1 MNTLRRI
8 LVVLD
13 PTAQP
18 QPALDKAGRLAARS
32 GAELVLFACDPDPAR
47 IRELGAA
54 DVERARAYSLAAR
67 RDWLEAR
74 AASWRHGGVAC
85 TLEAEC
91 RSPLH
96 ECILARLAAAPPD
109 LVVKDTHRHTLLQR
123 TLFTHTDWQ
132 LIRGTSV
139 PLLLVRPDPWP
150 AEPLFVAAIDPGH
163 AGDRTDALD
172 RELLAWTQALAHAT
186 HGRSAALN
194 LCFPPSLLAG
204 VADAAMPGGV
214 PATANAG
221 LVEADRLARV
231 EQLRGLVAA
240 RGLDPDELRVAIG
253 TPEALPAELAAMHA
267 DVAVMGAVSR
277 SPLRRLALGSTAEY
291 VLDRVPCDLLVVK
304 PPDFAANL
312 PF

>member
-1 MNTLRRI
+1 MTTLRRI

-13 PTAQP
+13 PTVQS
-18 QPALDKAGRLAARS
+18 QPALDKAGSLAARA
-32 GAELVLFACDPDPAR
+32 GAELTLFACDPDPAR

-54 DVERARAYSLAAR
+54 DRERARSYSLAAR
-67 RDWLEAR
+67 RDWLEAQ
-74 AASWRHGGVAC
+74 AASWRRSGLVC

-96 ECILARLAAAPPD
+96 ECILARLAAARPD
-109 LVVKDTHRHTLLQR
+109 LVVKDTHPHTLLKR
-123 TLFTHTDWQ
+123 TLLTHTDWQ

-139 PLLLVRPDPWP
+139 PLLLVRPDSWS
-150 AEPLFVAAIDPGH
+150 AAPLFVAAIDPGH

-172 RELLAWTQALAHAT
+172 RELLAWTRLLAQT
-186 HGRSAALN
+186 TLGRSAALN

-204 VADAAMPGGV
+204 GADAAMLGWV
-214 PATANAG
+214 PAAANAR
-221 LVEADRLARV
+221 LVEADRLARI
-231 EQLRGLVAA
+231 EQLRPLVAA
-240 RGLDPDELRVAIG
+240 AGLDPDALRVAIG
-253 TPEALPAELAAMHA
+253 TPEALPAELAGMHA

-291 VLDRVPCDLLVVK
+291 VLDRVPCDLMVVK
-304 PPDFAANL
+304 PPDFATNL